1 MPIVIEVPVLHP
13 VNAVP
18 FLVMLVF
25 IALDILFGLCKAFA
39 THTFDSAIMRRG
51 LWHKCA
57 IIGVSLMAY
66 VVEIVTQLMDFS
78 EIGLPDDFRL
88 PIVGAVTAYVV
99 VMELGSILESLVK
112 INPEL
117 AGWRILK
124 QFDKLTSKAEEADN
138 EQG

>member
-1 MPIVIEVPVLHP
+1 MT
-13 VNAVP
+13 
-18 FLVMLVF
+18 VF
-25 IALDILFGLCKAFA
+25 IVLDVIFGLCKAFA

-99 VMELGSILESLVK
+99 VMELGRLESVMERLVVVVY
-112 INPEL
+112 L
-117 AGWRILK
+117 V
-124 QFDKLTSKAEEADN
+124 
-138 EQG
+138 